1 MSVSAAHRASLLV
14 IGGGV
19 GGYTAAIRAAREGL
33 RVTLVERGELGGTC
47 LNEGC
52 IPTKSLLHQAHAFKA
67 LQSAH
72 AFGINADSVRLDY
85 QMVDEEKRRVVSQLV
100 GGVRTL
106 IKRNGI
112 EWIQGSA
119 EFIDARTVGV
129 RETGARLC
137 ADHIVIAT
145 GSRPVLPP
153 IPGMDLPGVMDSAGA
168 LALTQLPASVLIL
181 GGGVIGVEFA
191 QIFSRFGVTVTLIEQ
206 QERLLVQEDPELV
219 EVLQRQLA
227 ADTVQCHFNVSVVRL
242 EQMGTQLVASLADGR
257 RLTAEQVLVATG
269 RRPCTEGLCLDR
281 IGLEL
286 DSGAIVTN
294 EHGQTSIAHIYAVG
308 DVQGGQLL
316 AHKASAQAEAAVA
329 HLRGH
334 GRGTAGLAIANAVY
348 TSPEMASVGLSEA
361 QARQRHRTVKVGRF
375 PFSANGRA
383 LAMKSGQGFVKVIAD
398 ADTDQILGI
407 SMVGPEVTQLLG
419 EATLA
424 VQMELTLSALM
435 ETVHAHPTLSEALME
450 ASHDAFNGGAI
461 HLPPRPA

>member
-1 MSVSAAHRASLLV
+1 
-14 IGGGV
+14 
-19 GGYTAAIRAAREGL
+19 
-33 RVTLVERGELGGTC
+33 
-47 LNEGC
+47 
-52 IPTKSLLHQAHAFKA
+52 
-67 LQSAH
+67 
-72 AFGINADSVRLDY
+72 
-85 QMVDEEKRRVVSQLV
+85 
-100 GGVRTL
+100 
-106 IKRNGI
+106 
-112 EWIQGSA
+112 
-119 EFIDARTVGV
+119 VGV
-129 RETGARLC
+129 RETGARLS

-191 QIFSRFGVTVTLIEQ
+191 QIFSRFGVTVTLVEQ
-206 QERLLVQEDPELV
+206 QERMLVQEDPELV

-227 ADTVQCHFNVSVVRL
+227 ADTVQCHFNVSIVRV
-242 EQMGTQLVASLADGR
+242 EQMGTQLVATLADGR
-257 RLTAEQVLVATG
+257 RLAAEKVLVATG
-269 RRPCTEGLCLDR
+269 RRPCTEGLGLDR
-281 IGLEL
+281 IGLQL
-286 DSGAIVTN
+286 DAGAIVTN

-316 AHKASAQAEAAVA
+316 AHKATAQAEAAVA

-348 TSPEMASVGLSEA
+348 TSPEIASVGLSEA
-361 QARQRHRTVKVGRF
+361 QARQRHATVKVGRF
-375 PFSANGRA
+375 PFNANGRA

-450 ASHDAFNGGAI
+450 ASNDAFNGGAI
-461 HLPPRPA
+461 HLPPRPT

>member
-33 RVTLVERGELGGTC
+33 SVTLVERGELGGTC

-85 QMVDEEKRRVVSQLV
+85 QMVDVEKRRVVSQLV

-106 IKRNGI
+106 IKRSGI

-129 RETGARLC
+129 RETGARLS

-191 QIFSRFGVTVTLIEQ
+191 QIFSRFGVTVTLVEQ
-206 QERLLVQEDPELV
+206 QERMLVQEDPELV

-227 ADTVQCHFNVSVVRL
+227 ADTVQCHFNVSIVRV
-242 EQMGTQLVASLADGR
+242 EQMGTQLVATLADGR
-257 RLTAEQVLVATG
+257 RLAAEKVLVATG
-269 RRPCTEGLCLDR
+269 RRPCTEGLGLDR
-281 IGLEL
+281 IGLQL
-286 DSGAIVTN
+286 DAGAIVTN

-316 AHKASAQAEAAVA
+316 AHKATAQAEAAVA

-348 TSPEMASVGLSEA
+348 TSPEIASVGLSEA
-361 QARQRHRTVKVGRF
+361 QARQRHPTVKVGRF
-375 PFSANGRA
+375 PFNANGRA

-461 HLPPRPA
+461 HLPPRPT

>member
-33 RVTLVERGELGGTC
+33 SVTLVERGELGGTC

-85 QMVDEEKRRVVSQLV
+85 QMVDVEKRRVVSQLV

-129 RETGARLC
+129 RETGARLS

-191 QIFSRFGVTVTLIEQ
+191 QIFSRFGVTVTLVEQ
-206 QERLLVQEDPELV
+206 QERMLAQEDPELV

-227 ADTVQCHFNVSVVRL
+227 ADTVQCHFNVSIVRV
-242 EQMGTQLVASLADGR
+242 EQMGTQLVATLADGR
-257 RLTAEQVLVATG
+257 RLAAEKVLVATG
-269 RRPCTEGLCLDR
+269 RRPCTEGLGLDR
-281 IGLEL
+281 IGLQL
-286 DSGAIVTN
+286 DAGAIVTN

-316 AHKASAQAEAAVA
+316 AHKATAQAEAAVA

-348 TSPEMASVGLSEA
+348 TSPEIASVGLSEA
-361 QARQRHRTVKVGRF
+361 QARQRHATVKVGRF
-375 PFSANGRA
+375 PFNANGRA